1 MNAKIVKSDKNFQAL
16 ETVFDTAWCLAM
28 HYLPLRP
35 LLVFP
40 NGSKANRGELLLCPL
55 CRQCNSLLL
64 SSDINSIHLLSEL
77 HNASATSIIHCQ
89 IKTLATCRVPQD
101 LVTFHDINF
110 FFPLH
115 CSSHDKGADWMLQNQ
130 RKKSFPA
137 STSFVMNSEP

>member
-110 FFPLH
+110 FFH
-115 CSSHDKGADWMLQNQ
+115 CTVVPTIKGLIGCCRIKEKKVFRLQLVL
-130 RKKSFPA
+130 S
-137 STSFVMNSEP
+137 